1 VSSLAVHHRVTSSLR
16 HGLIALLLFSG
27 AAVAAECA
35 APGAT
40 VTAPATGRLTLV
52 SWNVHGL
59 PFDATLEKRVDNI
72 AAEIRRLKPDLV
84 LLQEAWLAGT
94 AEQLDCRLRDL
105 YERLPDAAGVRSGLL
120 SLYGHRRGGLL
131 ALVRRDS
138 PWKRDAS
145 VEHRFTEYGASGPW
159 YRVFEE
165 RDGIAGK
172 GVQGFGLGDGVT
184 RIAVLHT
191 HLQAQYPG
199 RRYEDVRAAQIGQL
213 LEQTRQPG
221 FDMTLL
227 AGDLNTHAGE
237 AALYGML
244 TAELTDLTTDYRKA
258 CGCGTL
264 AGDARQEAHWI
275 DYVLARPA
283 PAVKLG
289 WKVEQIRNAGPDDPY
304 SDHHGLWLEMR
315 IGRP

>member
-1 VSSLAVHHRVTSSLR
+1 MLRVLRQSSVVLA
-16 HGLIALLLFSG
+16 ALLLFGG

-40 VTAPATGRLTLV
+40 VAAPATGKLTLI

-59 PFDATLEKRVDNI
+59 PFDATREKRVDNV
-72 AAEIRRLKPDLV
+72 ATEIRRLKPDLV

-138 PWKRDAS
+138 PWKADAS
-145 VEHRFTEYGASGPW
+145 VEHRFTEYDASGPW

-172 GVQGFGLGDGVT
+172 GVQSFGVSDGST

-191 HLQAQYPG
+191 HLQAQYPE
-199 RRYEDVRAAQIGQL
+199 RRYEEVRAAQIGQL
-213 LEQTRQPG
+213 LEQARQPG
-221 FDMTLL
+221 FDVMLV

-237 AALYGML
+237 TALYGKL
-244 TAELTDLTTDYRKA
+244 VAELTDLTTDYRKA

-264 AGDARQEAHWI
+264 AGAIRRETDWI

-283 PAVKLG
+283 AAVKVA
-289 WKVEQIRNAGPDDPY
+289 WKVEQILNSGPDDPY
-304 SDHHGLWLEMR
+304 SDHHGLWLEMK